1 MWPTK
6 VRTPSQLTAVIAAL
20 AVGVLAGC
28 GGGGG
33 GLSGIETTAE
43 YPRGS
48 NQRQAGVQQPQGES
62 EGVFGKDGLK
72 LFGGGE
78 DGEGGGGS
86 GVPVNAWLWEASV
99 DSVMFMPL
107 TTADPFGGMLVTDW
121 YTPPES
127 PNERFKI
134 QVKVGTE
141 LRADGVKATVFR
153 QQRDPTGSW
162 IQAPVDPQTNR
173 DFEDLILTRA
183 RQLRVQSAER

>member
-1 MWPTK
+1 MWSTM
-6 VRTPSQLTAVIAAL
+6 VGTPARLTTVIAVL
-20 AVGVLAGC
+20 AIGVLAGC
-28 GGGGG
+28 GGGN
-33 GLSGIETTAE
+33 SGSLVQSSTE
-43 YPRGS
+43 YPRSG
-48 NQRQAGVQQPQGES
+48 NQKQAGIQQPSDDPQ
-62 EGVFGKDGLK
+62 GVFGKDGLK
-72 LFGGGE
+72 LFGGAGE
-78 DGEGGGGS
+78 DGGGGGG